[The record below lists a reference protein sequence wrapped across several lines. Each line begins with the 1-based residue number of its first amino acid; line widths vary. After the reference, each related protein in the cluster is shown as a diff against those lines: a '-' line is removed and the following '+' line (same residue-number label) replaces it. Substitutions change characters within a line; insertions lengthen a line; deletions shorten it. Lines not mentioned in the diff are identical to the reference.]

1 MKKQLLPFL
10 TIAATIALA
19 ACDVQTEN
27 ESNIVPGDNESVE
40 TTEKIS
46 LELLGSA
53 DDETDLNIVRDQL
66 NRNGF
71 DVTLNTQPDFASYRS
86 LRDAGNYDI
95 SIASWTT
102 VTGNP
107 DYAVR
112 SLFTSNGDNSII
124 SDEDVDALI
133 NEAALQTPDEYTE
146 TYAELEHELVD
157 ENAYIVPLYN
167 SLKAQAFNHDLLNPD
182 TIRLSKSRAFAWE
195 PVSYD
200 DESMNES
207 ESLMLTQ
214 TISDLTS
221 LDPIKGND
229 GSINQ
234 LNTNMYVRLVNLTD
248 DDDVVSEGS
257 LSYVHA
263 IAEGNAD
270 YYFVLR
276 DDINFAAIE
285 DGEAVDT
292 GSLVS
297 GQDVIYSLDRAKN
310 PDSVP
315 DHRTYSLHE
324 HIDTVSLL
332 TDMSELENTQL
343 TDGSG
348 SVLEAL
354 EAELETA
361 ISSVVESE
369 DEVNNASGNYQVI
382 KLTTTEP
389 FPQVL
394 NYLAHQS
401 AGIVS
406 QEQVESINTYDND
419 NFDITTDIS
428 YGDQRAVTEG
438 ETYDNHLYASGPYIM
453 IEKNDYAATFQKNP
467 AFMTDTENEPN
478 ISNITVRFI
487 GDEDSALSALRSEE
501 IDLMYGL
508 GETKYDIVEG
518 EENLTLQSRQS
529 NGVKYLMI
537 NVDSD
542 SDREVAQ
549 SADLRKAILYSI
561 NQDEISSA
569 YDGLKLKAYTTV
581 TPLVDTGNEL
591 IADPAKVEEFYQ
603 NYQDSG
609 E

>member
-1 MKKQLLPFL
+1 MKRKLLPFL
-10 TIAATIALA
+10 TIAASLSLA
-19 ACDVQTEN
+19 ACDIQTEDEAN
-27 ESNIVPGDNESVE
+27 TVPEDSESVE
-40 TTEKIS
+40 TSEKIS

-53 DDETDLNIVRDQL
+53 ADETDLNIVRDQL

-71 DVTLNTQPDFASYRS
+71 DVTLNTQPDYASYRS
-86 LRDAGNYDI
+86 LRDAGNYDL

-124 SDEDVDALI
+124 DDEEVDALI

-146 TYAELEHELVD
+146 TYDELEHELVD
-157 ENAYIVPLYN
+157 EEAYIVPLYN
-167 SLKAQAFNHDLLNPD
+167 SLKAQAFNHDLLDPD

-195 PVSYD
+195 PVSYND
-200 DESMNES
+200 ASMNES

-214 TISDLTS
+214 TMSDLTS

-248 DDDVVSEGS
+248 DDEVVSDGS
-257 LSYVHA
+257 LSYSHA
-263 IAEGNAD
+263 IAEGNSD

-276 DDINFAAIE
+276 DDINFAAVE
-285 DGEAVDT
+285 DMEAVDT
-292 GSLVS
+292 GNMVS
-297 GQDVIYSLDRAKN
+297 GSDVIYSLNRAKN
-310 PDSVP
+310 PDAVP

-332 TDMSELENTQL
+332 SDLSELEETQL

-354 EAELETA
+354 EAELDA
-361 ISSVVESE
+361 PISSVVESA
-369 DEVNNASGNYQVI
+369 DDVDNAAGNYQVI

-406 QEQVESINTYDND
+406 QEQVESINTYDID
-419 NFDITTDIS
+419 NFDITTDVP

-438 ETYDNHLYASGPYIM
+438 DTYDNHLYASGPYIM
-453 IEKNDYAATFQKNP
+453 IQKNDYEATFQKNP
-467 AFMTDTENEPN
+467 AYMNGTENEAN
-478 ISNITVRFI
+478 IANVTVRFI

-508 GETKYDIVEG
+508 GETKYEVVEA

-542 SDREVAQ
+542 REVAQ
-549 SADLRKAILYSI
+549 SADLRKSILYSI
-561 NQDEISSA
+561 NQDEISAA
-569 YDGLKLKAYTTV
+569 YDGLKLKTYTTV
-581 TPLVDTGNEL
+581 TPLVDTDNEL
-591 IADPAKVEEFYQ
+591 IPDQSKVEEFYQ
-603 NYQDSG
+603 NYTNSTK
-609 E
+609 

>member
-1 MKKQLLPFL
+1 MRRKLLPFL
-10 TIAATIALA
+10 TIAASLSLA
-19 ACDVQTEN
+19 ACDVQTEDEAN
-27 ESNIVPGDNESVE
+27 SIPEDSESVE

-53 DDETDLNIVRDQL
+53 ADETDLNIVRDQL

-71 DVTLNTQPDFASYRS
+71 DVTLNTQPDYASYRS
-86 LRDAGNYDI
+86 LRDAGNYDL

-124 SDEDVDALI
+124 DDEEVDALI

-146 TYAELEHELVD
+146 TYDELEHELVD
-157 ENAYIVPLYN
+157 QEAYIVPLYN
-167 SLKAQAFNHDLLNPD
+167 SLKAQAFNHDLLDPD

-195 PVSYD
+195 PVSYN
-200 DESMNES
+200 DESMNDS
-207 ESLMLTQ
+207 ETLMLTQ
-214 TISDLTS
+214 TMSDLTS

-248 DDDVVSEGS
+248 DDEVVSDGS
-257 LSYVHA
+257 LSYSHA
-263 IAEGNAD
+263 IAEGNSD

-276 DDINFAAIE
+276 DDINFAAVE
-285 DGEAVDT
+285 DMEAVDT
-292 GSLVS
+292 GDMVS
-297 GQDVIYSLDRAKN
+297 GSDVIYSLNRAKN
-310 PDSVP
+310 PDAVP

-332 TDMSELENTQL
+332 SDLSELEETQL

-354 EAELETA
+354 EAELDA
-361 ISSVVESE
+361 PISSVVESA
-369 DEVNNASGNYQVI
+369 DDVNNEAGNYQVI

-406 QEQVESINTYDND
+406 QEQVESINTYDID
-419 NFDITTDIS
+419 NFDITTDVP

-438 ETYDNHLYASGPYIM
+438 DTYDNHLYASGPYIM
-453 IEKNDYAATFQKNP
+453 IQKNDYEATFQKNP
-467 AFMTDTENEPN
+467 AYMNGTENEAN
-478 ISNITVRFI
+478 IANVTVRFI

-508 GETKYDIVEG
+508 GETKYEVVEA

-542 SDREVAQ
+542 RDVAQ
-549 SADLRKAILYSI
+549 SADLRKSILYSI
-561 NQDEISSA
+561 NQDEISAA

-591 IADPAKVEEFYQ
+591 IPDQSKVEEFYQ
-603 NYQDSG
+603 NYEDSA

>member
-1 MKKQLLPFL
+1 MKRQLLPFL
-10 TIAATIALA
+10 TIAASLFLA
-19 ACDVQTEN
+19 ACDVQTEDEAN
-27 ESNIVPGDNESVE
+27 TVPDDSESVE
-40 TTEKIS
+40 TTEKVS

-53 DDETDLNIVRDQL
+53 ADETDLNIVRDQL

-71 DVTLNTQPDFASYRS
+71 DVTLNTQPDYASYRS
-86 LRDAGNYDI
+86 LRDAGNYDL

-124 SDEDVDALI
+124 DDEEVDALI

-146 TYAELEHELVD
+146 TYDELEHELVD
-157 ENAYIVPLYN
+157 EEAYIVPLYN
-167 SLKAQAFNHDLLNPD
+167 SLKAQAFNHELLNPD

-195 PVSYD
+195 PVSYN
-200 DESMNES
+200 DEAMNES
-207 ESLMLTQ
+207 ETLMLTQ
-214 TISDLTS
+214 TMGDLTS

-248 DDDVVSEGS
+248 DDEVVSDGS
-257 LSYVHA
+257 LSYSHA
-263 IAEGNAD
+263 IAEGNSD

-276 DDINFAAIE
+276 DDINFAAVE
-285 DGEAVDT
+285 DMQAVDT
-292 GSLVS
+292 GDMVS
-297 GQDVIYSLDRAKN
+297 GSDVIYSLDRAKN

-332 TDMSELENTQL
+332 TDMSELEETQL

-354 EAELETA
+354 EAELDA
-361 ISSVVESE
+361 PISSVVESE
-369 DEVNNASGNYQVI
+369 DDVDNEAGNYQVI

-406 QEQVESINTYDND
+406 EDQVESINTYDID
-419 NFDITTDIS
+419 NFDITTDVP

-453 IEKNDYAATFQKNP
+453 LQKNDYEATFQKNP
-467 AFMTDTENEPN
+467 AYMTGTDNEAN
-478 ISNITVRFI
+478 ISNVTVRFI

-508 GETKYDIVEG
+508 GETKYEVVED

-529 NGVKYLMI
+529 NAVKYLMI
-537 NVDSD
+537 NVD

-549 SADLRKAILYSI
+549 SADLRKSILYSI

-569 YDGLKLKAYTTV
+569 YDGLKLKAYTTL

-591 IADPAKVEEFYQ
+591 VPDQAKVEEFYQ
-603 NYQDSG
+603 NYEDSA

>member
-10 TIAATIALA
+10 TIAATISLA
-19 ACDVQTEN
+19 ACDVQTEDEAN
-27 ESNIVPGDNESVE
+27 TVPEDYESFE
-40 TTEKIS
+40 TTEKLS
-46 LELLGSA
+46 LELLGSPA
-53 DDETDLNIVRDQL
+53 DETDLNIVRDQL

-71 DVTLNTQPDFASYRS
+71 DVTLNTQPDYASYRS

-107 DYAVR
+107 DYSVR

-124 SDEDVDALI
+124 SDEEVDALI
-133 NEAALQTPDEYTE
+133 NEAALQTPEEYIE
-146 TYAELEHELVD
+146 TYDKLEQELVE

-167 SLKAQAFNHDLLNPD
+167 SLKAQAFNHDLLDPD

-195 PVSYD
+195 PVSYN
-200 DESMNES
+200 DESVNET

-214 TISDLTS
+214 TMGDLTS

-257 LSYVHA
+257 LSYIHA

-285 DGEAVDT
+285 DGEAIDT

-354 EAELETA
+354 EAELETP

-428 YGDQRAVTEG
+428 YGDQRAITEG

-453 IEKNDYAATFQKNP
+453 IEKNDYEATFQKNP
-467 AFMTDTENEPN
+467 AYMTDTENEPN
-478 ISNITVRFI
+478 ISNVTVRFI

-508 GETKYDIVEG
+508 GETKYEIVED

-537 NVDSD
+537 NVD

>member
-1 MKKQLLPFL
+1 MKRKLLPFL
-10 TIAATIALA
+10 TIAASLSLA
-19 ACDVQTEN
+19 ACDIQTEDEAN
-27 ESNIVPGDNESVE
+27 TVPEDSESVE
-40 TTEKIS
+40 TSEKIS

-53 DDETDLNIVRDQL
+53 ADETDLNIVRDQL

-71 DVTLNTQPDFASYRS
+71 DVTLNTQPDYASYRS
-86 LRDAGNYDI
+86 LRDAGNYDL

-124 SDEDVDALI
+124 DDEEVDALI

-146 TYAELEHELVD
+146 TYDELEHELVD
-157 ENAYIVPLYN
+157 EEAYIVPLYN
-167 SLKAQAFNHDLLNPD
+167 SLKAQAFNHDLLDPD

-195 PVSYD
+195 PVSYND
-200 DESMNES
+200 ASMNES

-214 TISDLTS
+214 TMSDLTS

-248 DDDVVSEGS
+248 DDEVVSDGS
-257 LSYVHA
+257 LSYSHA
-263 IAEGNAD
+263 IAEGNSD

-276 DDINFAAIE
+276 DDINFAAVE
-285 DGEAVDT
+285 DMEAVDT
-292 GSLVS
+292 GNMVS
-297 GQDVIYSLDRAKN
+297 GSDVIYSLNRAKN
-310 PDSVP
+310 SDAVP

-332 TDMSELENTQL
+332 SDLSELEETQL

-354 EAELETA
+354 ETELDA
-361 ISSVVESE
+361 PISSVVESA
-369 DEVNNASGNYQVI
+369 DDVNNEAGNYQVI

-406 QEQVESINTYDND
+406 QEQVESINTYDID
-419 NFDITTDIS
+419 NFDITTDVP

-438 ETYDNHLYASGPYIM
+438 DTYDNHLYASGPYIM
-453 IEKNDYAATFQKNP
+453 IQKNDYEATFQKNP
-467 AFMTDTENEPN
+467 AYMNGTENEAN
-478 ISNITVRFI
+478 IANVTVRFI

-508 GETKYDIVEG
+508 GETKYEVVEA

-542 SDREVAQ
+542 REVAQ
-549 SADLRKAILYSI
+549 SADLRKSILYSI
-561 NQDEISSA
+561 NQDEISAA
-569 YDGLKLKAYTTV
+569 YDGLKLKTYTTV
-581 TPLVDTGNEL
+581 TPLVDTDNEL
-591 IADPAKVEEFYQ
+591 IPDQSKVEEFYQ
-603 NYQDSG
+603 NYTNSTK
-609 E
+609 

>member
-10 TIAATIALA
+10 TLAASLSLA
-19 ACDVQTEN
+19 ACDVQTEDQAN
-27 ESNIVPGDNESVE
+27 NAPEDSDSVE

-53 DDETDLNIVRDQL
+53 ADETDLNIVRDQL

-71 DVTLNTQPDFASYRS
+71 DVTLNTQPDYASYS
-86 LRDAGNYDI
+86 SFRDAGNYDLA
-95 SIASWTT
+95 IASWTT

-112 SLFTSNGDNSII
+112 SLFTSNGDNSFV
-124 SDEDVDALI
+124 SNENVDALI

-146 TYAELEHELVD
+146 TYDELEHVLVD
-157 ENAYIVPLYN
+157 EEAYIVPLYN
-167 SLKAQAFNHDLLNPD
+167 SLKAQAFNHDLLDPD

-195 PVSYD
+195 PISYN
-200 DESMNES
+200 DESMNDS
-207 ESLMLTQ
+207 ETLMLTQ
-214 TISDLTS
+214 TMGDLTS

-234 LNTNMYVRLVNLTD
+234 LNTNMYARLVNLTD
-248 DDDVVSEGS
+248 EDEVVSEGS
-257 LSYVHA
+257 LSYNHA
-263 IAEGNAD
+263 IAEGNSD

-276 DDINFAAIE
+276 DDINFAAVE
-285 DGEAVDT
+285 NGEAVDT

-297 GQDVIYSLDRAKN
+297 GQDVIYSLNRATN

-332 TDMSELENTQL
+332 TDKSELEETQL

-348 SVLEAL
+348 SILEAL
-354 EAELETA
+354 EAELDA
-361 ISSVVESE
+361 PISSVVESE
-369 DEVNNASGNYQVI
+369 GDVDNASGNYQVI
-382 KLTTTEP
+382 KVSTTEP

-406 QEQVESINTYDND
+406 EEQVDSINTYDIE
-419 NFDITTDIS
+419 NFDISTDVP

-453 IEKNDYAATFQKNP
+453 IEKNDYEATFQKNP
-467 AFMTDTENEPN
+467 AYMTGTENEAN
-478 ISNITVRFI
+478 ISNVTVRFI

-508 GETKYDIVEG
+508 GETKYDTIEN
-518 EENLTLQSRQS
+518 EDNLTLQSRQS
-529 NGVKYLMI
+529 NAVKYLMI
-537 NVDSD
+537 NTNSD
-542 SDREVAQ
+542 SKREVTQ

-569 YDGLKLKAYTTV
+569 YDGLKLKAYT
-581 TPLVDTGNEL
+581 LSL
-591 IADPAKVEEFYQ
+591 IHI
-603 NYQDSG
+603 
-609 E
+609 